1 MPLCWET
8 LVRLPAGCVNAAIIL
23 ISRMEFP
30 HVMNAESYI
39 GKLMKI
45 LNIKYLDDELVMQQ
59 APGRA

>member
-1 MPLCWET
+1 
-8 LVRLPAGCVNAAIIL
+8 
-23 ISRMEFP
+23 MEFP
-30 HVMNAESYI
+30 CVMNAESYI